1 MHIVRLFPVAIC
13 KKTWVSLRDSFRR
26 ALKKKRETKS
36 GQAASKIK
44 KWKFEDEMSFLLPF
58 MQERDTCSNLK
69 DVSDNDNEDEPNEDD
84 EYDDKNNDRGDDRN
98 DDRGEDQNYD
108 RGDDRNDDKH
118 DDKDDDVDE
127 ESHAEDKRKKK
138 QKEINRKMV
147 SNTRNKE
154 NRWQKQPETA
164 LAMMMKYL
172 LDKKTAKEQVTP
184 LPSAIDTFFS
194 SIATTV
200 KNFSPYYQ
208 NIAKS
213 QIFSIITDL
222 EMKQIM
228 QPCFVSNTSST
239 QHHSA
244 QMQSYHTG
252 PHNVL
257 RPLSSPLPL
266 PSSRATPSP
275 SPSGIATPIPSPSY
289 DFPPIVLMPHLSE
302 ETQYSNVKM

>member
-1 MHIVRLFPVAIC
+1 M
-13 KKTWVSLRDSFRR
+13 
-26 ALKKKRETKS
+26 KKKREAKS

-44 KWKFEDEMSFLLPF
+44 KWTFEDEMSFLLPF

-108 RGDDRNDDKH
+108 RGDDQNDDKH
-118 DDKDDDVDE
+118 NDKDDDVDE
-127 ESHAEDKRKKK
+127 ESLAEDKRKKK

-164 LAMMMKYL
+164 SAMMMKYL

-194 SIATTV
+194 SIAATV
-200 KNFSPYYQ
+200 KSFSPYYQ